1 MARFHGVIGY
11 GDNIETKPGVWQ
23 DVIIERKYTGDVLQ
37 NNRKQ
42 DVGDE
47 VNDSISVSNRISI
60 LADAYAYE
68 HFFNMRYIR
77 WAGVLWKVS
86 DVDVQRPRLILRLG
100 GVYNGKKGAI
110 ASSA

>member
-11 GDNIETKPGVWQ
+11 GDTIETKPGVWK
-23 DVIIERKYTGDVLQ
+23 DAINERMYTGSILQ

-42 DVGDE
+42 DVGDK
-47 VNDSISVSNRISI
+47 VNDDISVGNRISI
-60 LADAYAYE
+60 LADPYAYE
-68 HFFNMRYIR
+68 HFFNIEYVQ

-100 GVYNGKKGAI
+100 GVYNGLKGPI
-110 ASSA
+110 ASKA